1 MNRILIR
8 FFDILFSVA
17 GLLVLFPVFLIIG
30 CCIAVDSRGGIFF
43 RQVRVGK
50 DNKDFTLY
58 KFRTMRLHGQGSLL
72 TVGGDDPRITAI
84 GRKLRAWKIDELPQL
99 WNVLTGSM
107 SLVGPRPE
115 VRKYVDLYTPEQRQV
130 LSVRPGITDYASI
143 AYRDENEV
151 LARSSNPETIYV
163 DQIMPRKIQMNM
175 KFIEAPTLRNY
186 FSIILKTAQKIL
198 A

>member
-115 VRKYVDLYTPEQRQV
+115 VRTYVDLLTGTRTKCWRVPPIPKRYT
-130 LSVRPGITDYASI
+130 SI
-143 AYRDENEV
+143 RLCPAKSR
-151 LARSSNPETIYV
+151 
-163 DQIMPRKIQMNM
+163 
-175 KFIEAPTLRNY
+175 
-186 FSIILKTAQKIL
+186 
-198 A
+198 